1 MSHAVL
7 TILLMAASTYL
18 TRVLPYLFLQ
28 NRELSPRMLNVM
40 QAVPGCVLLSVIA
53 PTLLSGKLVDIL
65 AVAVTL
71 LAVMRLSLFP
81 AVLISIAST
90 ALLRHFL

>member
-28 NRELSPRMLNVM
+28 NRQLSPRMLQVM

-53 PTLLSGKLVDIL
+53 PTVVSGKWVDMA
-65 AVAVTL
+65 AVAITL

-81 AVLISIAST
+81 AVVISIVAT
-90 ALLRHFL
+90 AILRHFG

>member
-1 MSHAVL
+1 MSQAVL

-28 NRELSPRMLNVM
+28 NRQLSPRMLNVM

-81 AVLISIAST
+81 AVVISIAST